1 MPRPAWIFA
10 SFALLLAPLPM
21 VKPALAAQ
29 PIDGWNGYKFG
40 MSPDAAR
47 AVPGATFG
55 PYSSKNL
62 MTENVG
68 AMASKKVPLNGRD
81 YTLDLY
87 FDASQKLDRAFLQNQ
102 INGSQPDCEK
112 RFLDLVGLLEKTYG
126 TFLAVNPQRARSEA
140 DKPPVSLVWKKAGA
154 SSYQLSTVFLDGETA
169 SAWKSR
175 NLQGKNYM
183 DISATWSGKP
193 QDTRN
198 ACVTSLDFNGK

>member
-10 SFALLLAPLPM
+10 SFALLLASLPM
-21 VKPALAAQ
+21 AKPALAAQ

-62 MTENVG
+62 MNENVG
-68 AMASKKVPLNGRD
+68 AMASKKVLLNGRD